1 MHIKLACS
9 SHSPLIYF
17 PASETADVA
26 SMRDG
31 IVATRGRIEQFDPD
45 LVILFGCDHYGGH
58 QMASMPAFC
67 IGVEAIALADV
78 GGTPGKLNVP
88 RDLAVQCVNFVRN
101 ADVDIAV
108 SYAMEVDH
116 GFSQPLQELCGGVDR
131 YPVLPIFV
139 CCLQPPFVPFKRGR
153 ALGSAVAK
161 FIGTLKAERILILGT
176 GGLSH
181 DPEMLF
187 PAIDDVAPEWRPYH
201 LLGNRQTAVPQQKWI
216 DYEIEAHHM
225 AVDMLRRGEL
235 PVEALK
241 IDPKWDRAFLSALE
255 REDLSVFDHWTPE
268 RVIARGGFG
277 AMEVLSWIT
286 AAQTMDD
293 ATGQR
298 PTTIFHRG
306 IPEVGVGFAIAETEP
321 APLRSARLRGV

>member
-1 MHIKLACS
+1 MQIKLACS

-17 PASETADVA
+17 PASETEDVA
-26 SMRDG
+26 AMREG
-31 IVATRGRIEQFDPD
+31 IVATRNRIQQFDPE
-45 LVILFGCDHYGGH
+45 LVVLFGCDHYGGH

-67 IGVEAIALADV
+67 VGVEATALADV
-78 GGTPGKLNVP
+78 GGTPGTLNVP
-88 RDLAVQCVNFVRN
+88 RDLAVGCVNFVRE
-101 ADVDIAV
+101 AGVDVAV

-116 GFSQPLQELCGGVDR
+116 GFSQPLQELCGGIDA

-153 ALGSAVAK
+153 ALGSAVARY
-161 FIGTLKAERILILGT
+161 IATLDVERVLILGT

-187 PAIDDVAPEWRPYH
+187 PAIDDVSPEWKPYH
-201 LLGNRQTAVPQQKWI
+201 LLGNRQNEVPQQKWI
-216 DYEIEAHHM
+216 DFEIQAHQM

-241 IDPKWDRAFLSALE
+241 LNPAWDREFLNTLE
-255 REDLSVFDHWTPE
+255 HEDLSVFDGWTPE
-268 RVIARGGFG
+268 RVIAGGGFG

-286 AAQTMDD
+286 ATQAMHDV
-293 ATGQR
+293 TGLR
-298 PTTIFHRG
+298 PTSTFHRG
-306 IPEVGVGFAIAETEP
+306 IPDVGIGFAIAETEP
-321 APLRSARLRGV
+321 APLHI